1 LSDRR
6 LIIAIDGPAGAG
18 KSTVAKHLAR
28 RLGYLLINTGA
39 MYRAVAWKI
48 LNLQVPLEDLP
59 RIGQLAEESLIE
71 LRGEVDATRVLIDG
85 SDITDQVST
94 PQVSYAASIVSTI
107 PAVRRAL
114 VARQQEMGRAGGVV
128 IEGRDI
134 GTHVFPDAQ
143 VKIYLDASPERRS
156 CRRYAEVE
164 CRGTIEEMRKEIEAR
179 DLRDK
184 TRSDSPLIQAE
195 NAIYIDSSE
204 MTIDQVVERI
214 LAIVYVHR
222 DYRRNRDDSP
232 GLDRAQ

>member
-28 RLGYLLINTGA
+28 RLNYLLINSGA
-39 MYRAVAWKI
+39 MYRAFAWKI
-48 LNLQVPLEDLP
+48 INLKIPLDDLP
-59 RIGQLAEESLIE
+59 RIGRLAGESFIDLQ
-71 LRGEVDATRVLIDG
+71 GEVDATRVLIDG
-85 SDITDQVST
+85 QDITDQISS
-94 PQVSYAASIVSTI
+94 PQVSYVASIVSTI

-114 VARQQEMGRAGGVV
+114 VARQQEMGKTGGAV

-143 VKIYLDASPERRS
+143 VKIYLDASPEKRSWRRFTE
-156 CRRYAEVE
+156 AE
-164 CRGTIEEMRKEIEAR
+164 CRGTIEEMREEIEAR
-179 DLRDK
+179 DFRDK
-184 TRSDSPLIQAE
+184 TRSDSPLEQAE

-204 MTIDQVVERI
+204 LTIDQVVERI

-222 DYRRNRDDSP
+222 DYRRNRENSP
-232 GLDRAQ
+232 DLDRA

>member
-1 LSDRR
+1 MSDRR
-6 LIIAIDGPAGAG
+6 IIIAIDGPAGAG
-18 KSTVAKHLAR
+18 KSTVARHLAR

-48 LNLQVPLEDLP
+48 LNLQVSLDDLQ
-59 RIGQLAEESLIE
+59 RIGKLAEESLIE
-71 LRGEVDATRVLIDG
+71 LQGEVDATRVLIDG
-85 SDITDQVST
+85 SDITEQVST

-143 VKIYLDASPERRS
+143 VKIYLDASPDKRS
-156 CRRYAEVE
+156 CRRYTEAE
-164 CRGTIEEMRKEIEAR
+164 CRGTLDEMRNEIEAR

-184 TRSDSPLIQAE
+184 TRSDSPLVQAE

-222 DYRRNRDDSP
+222 DYRRNWDNFP

>member
-18 KSTVAKHLAR
+18 KSTVARHLAR

-39 MYRAVAWKI
+39 MYRAVAWKV
-48 LNLQVPLEDLP
+48 LNLHVSLDDLY
-59 RIGQLAEESLIE
+59 RIGHLAGESLIE
-71 LRGEVDATRVLIDG
+71 LQGEVDATRVLIDG

-114 VARQQEMGRAGGVV
+114 VARQQEMGRTGGVV

-143 VKIYLDASPERRS
+143 VKIYLDASPEKRS
-156 CRRYAEVE
+156 CRRFAEE
-164 CRGTIEEMRKEIEAR
+164 NGRGTIDEMRKQIEAR
-179 DLRDK
+179 DFRDK

-222 DYRRNRDDSP
+222 DYRRDRDNTP
-232 GLDRAQ
+232 CLDRTQ